1 MDCLDSVPAAPART
15 MLGLDFDGTLAPIV
29 PDPEQAWIHPG
40 SAAALA
46 RLVGRVGTV
55 AVITGRPARTAVR
68 LGGFDRLAAPAAG
81 RFLVLGQYGVER
93 WDAATGEYTEPPV
106 PAAITAAAAELPELL
121 ARLDCG
127 AAYVED
133 KGRAVAVHTRRM
145 PDPDAAFTRLYEP
158 VAELADRHGLRLEPG
173 KQVLEIR
180 AAGVDKGDALA
191 GLVAQRQ
198 PATVVF
204 CGDDRG
210 DLAAFRW
217 VHEWAREAPGERQGC
232 CVFASAGVPSPLET
246 EADVVVR
253 GADGI
258 ATRLTGLADALESA
272 HTCQ

>member
-1 MDCLDSVPAAPART
+1 

-29 PDPEQAWIHPG
+29 PDPEQARIHPG

-46 RLVGRVGTV
+46 RLVGRLGTV
-55 AVITGRPARTAVR
+55 AIITGRPARTAVR
-68 LGGFDRLAAPAAG
+68 LGGFDRLATATPG
-81 RFLVLGQYGVER
+81 RFVVLGQYGVER
-93 WDAATGEYTEPPV
+93 WDAATGEFTDPPV
-106 PAAITAAAAELPELL
+106 PAAIAEVAAELPGLL
-121 ARLDCG
+121 SRLDG
-127 AAYVED
+127 AGAHLED

-145 PDPDAAFTRLYEP
+145 PDPEAAFARLYEP
-158 VAELADRHGLRLEPG
+158 VAELAARHGLRLEPG

-191 GLVAQRQ
+191 GLVAERR

-217 VHEWAREAPGERQGC
+217 VHDWAGENPGERQGC
-232 CVFASAGVPSPLET
+232 CVFASAGVPSPLESA
-246 EADVVVR
+246 ADVVVR

-258 ATRLTGLADALESA
+258 AEWLTRRADTLESA
-272 HTCQ
+272 DTCQ